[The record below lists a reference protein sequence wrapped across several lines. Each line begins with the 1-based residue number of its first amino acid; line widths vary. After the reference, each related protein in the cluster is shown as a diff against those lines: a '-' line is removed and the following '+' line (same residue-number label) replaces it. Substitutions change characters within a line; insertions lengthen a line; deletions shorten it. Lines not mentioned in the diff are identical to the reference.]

1 MITKL
6 RIASLTAIIA
16 LASLVACQTPTE
28 PVDLTATRTMT
39 VELKTTTNVPVP
51 NATIDWTKYTGINAP
66 ISSRATSGTDGFAR
80 FTIPDVSA
88 NRDSVQLLIN
98 VPAGS
103 PGGPAGPF
111 DIRTAVCNDTLISLA
126 ISPDIP
132 CGTLDRVDTIE
143 LDVCPSSQPSG
154 ASACRYYPT
163 TCQSG
168 LIFTVADTAQGA
180 IRVAAT
186 TSGTTSS
193 TAEVC
198 ATYTPASDAVTG
210 ATETLTTVVE
220 GRLPGQPTVLVRI
233 SIVVIGRVTC
243 EQCPC
248 PEFNK
253 TAFSA
258 PTICLGSGG
267 ATTIPLSTL
276 YQPLTGSAECVTE
289 FTLAGG
295 ADPQFVVTRGTQ
307 FSVRNGQ
314 AFPTLNIDVNPTAVG
329 TLQRTLTYN
338 VRTRNLTT
346 GIVTECPSKL
356 VVDVSV
362 PVITTQCVVRP
373 DNLDTLEKCVYN
385 DSSTVDTIYV
395 ENTGDCPLTVTIR
408 SENPLFATMPQG
420 VTIIP
425 ARSILRVVVKFL
437 ATKLDWDNNPATPVG
452 ARGDK
457 YFRTNIIVE
466 GCEEKPRVYPIVGEA
481 SVLCSSFKYQCLRQ
495 FRPPGFP
502 NVYAESIQLVEDKTN
517 IVYQNDN
524 QRFTQYD
531 IYVKSL
537 TPNGT
542 AWDVELGSGEKNG
555 LPYGLFKLVARNF
568 TVNPGESIC
577 DRYPANAATD
587 CATLKN
593 DFNQGASTIGG
604 LQPGDVVLYMKNG
617 SRSLECALIWIQSTS
632 LDRPGTNA
640 LPQVCIEIC
649 YPMFTL

>member
-1 MITKL
+1 MINKL

-16 LASLVACQTPTE
+16 LASLVACQTPTQ
-28 PVDLTATRTMT
+28 PVDLTASRTMT

-66 ISSRATSGTDGFAR
+66 ISSRTTSGTDGFAR

-98 VPAGS
+98 VPSGS

-111 DIRTAVCNDTLISLA
+111 DIRTSVCNDTLISLA

-132 CGTLDRVDTIE
+132 CGTLNRIDTIE
-143 LDVCPSSQPSG
+143 LEVCPSAQPTG
-154 ASACRYYPT
+154 ATACRYYPT
-163 TCQSG
+163 TCQG
-168 LIFTVADTAQGA
+168 GVIFTVADTSLGS
-180 IRVAAT
+180 IGVSVAS
-186 TSGTTSS
+186 SGGTSS

-198 ATYTPASDAVTG
+198 ATFAPATDAVTG

-220 GRLPGQPTVLVRI
+220 GRLPGQTTVLVRI
-233 SIVVIGRVTC
+233 GIVVLGRVTC

-248 PEFNK
+248 PTFNK
-253 TAFSA
+253 TAFTA
-258 PTICLGSGG
+258 ENICLGNS
-267 ATTIPLSTL
+267 AAVALPLSTL

-289 FTLAGG
+289 FTLVGPG
-295 ADPQFVVTRGTQ
+295 DPSFVVSPGPQFT
-307 FSVRNGQ
+307 VRNGQ
-314 AFPTLNIDVNPTAVG
+314 AFPMLDIDVNPTAVG
-329 TLQRTLTYN
+329 TIQKTLTYN
-338 VRTRNLTT
+338 VRTRNRTT
-346 GIVTECPSKL
+346 GVVTECPAKL
-356 VVDVSV
+356 VVDVTI
-362 PVITTQCVVRP
+362 PVISTQCVIRP
-373 DNLDTLEKCVYN
+373 QRLDTLEKCVFN
-385 DSSTVDTIYV
+385 DSSTVDTFFV
-395 ENTGDCPLTVTIR
+395 ENTGECPVTVTIT
-408 SENPLFATMPQG
+408 SASSLFQTSPRG
-420 VTIIP
+420 TVVIP
-425 ARSILRVVVKFL
+425 ARSTMPVAVTFL
-437 ATKLDWDNNPATPVG
+437 ATKADWDNNPQTPVG

-457 YFRTNIIVE
+457 FFTSKITVT
-466 GCEEKPRVYPIVGEA
+466 GCEQQPRVYDVVGAA

-537 TPNGT
+537 TPNGA

-555 LPYGLFKLVARNF
+555 LPYGLFKLVTRNF

-577 DRYPANAATD
+577 DRYPANASAD
-587 CATLKN
+587 CSMLKN
-593 DFNQGASTIGG
+593 DFNQGASTISG
-604 LQPGDVVLYMKNG
+604 LRPGDVVLYMKNG

-632 LDRPGTNA
+632 LDRPGTQA